1 MKVILT
7 ADVKGLGKKGEL
19 VEVSDGHGRN
29 FLLPRSLAVP
39 ANAQAMNELKNREAS
54 AAHHQAEEL
63 AAARKYAAALE
74 GKTVTLTAKAGTAGR
89 LFGAVTVK
97 EVSEAIQKNFGIELD
112 KRKITMPEIK
122 ACGGYDAT
130 IKFCKGVSATVK
142 ILVAEE

>member
-63 AAARKYAAALE
+63 AAAKKYAEALD
-74 GKTVTLTAKAGTAGR
+74 GKTVKLSAKAGTAGR

-97 EVSEAIQKNFGIELD
+97 EVTDAIRKDFGIELD
-112 KRKITMPEIK
+112 KRKISMPEIK
-122 ACGGYDAT
+122 SCGGYDAT
-130 IKFCKGVSATVK
+130 VKLYKGVTASLK
-142 ILVAEE
+142 ILVTEE